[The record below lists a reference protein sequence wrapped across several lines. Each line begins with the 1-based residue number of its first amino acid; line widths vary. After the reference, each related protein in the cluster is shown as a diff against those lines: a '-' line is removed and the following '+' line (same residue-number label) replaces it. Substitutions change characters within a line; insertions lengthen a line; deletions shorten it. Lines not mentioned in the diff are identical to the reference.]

1 MSDEARLAMIVGA
14 AAMCPGCLLEK
25 EIPDN
30 DWGGANH
37 TMPNGSKYEC
47 HAGSEAWERVPEFI
61 AKGAPN
67 D

>member
-1 MSDEARLAMIVGA
+1 MSPEARLAMFKGA

-37 TMPNGSKYEC
+37 TAPGGRKYEC
-47 HAGSEAWERVPEFI
+47 HASEAWEDVPEWLE
-61 AKGAPN
+61 KR
-67 D
+67 DD